1 MDDQLAA
8 LEAGFEDGGYDVL
21 EVTRNRNQIRIV
33 LDEDRA
39 DADRLRSIPTA
50 VFDEADL
57 LGVNVTTE
65 SVEGQ
70 DGMNT
75 VVTCRVRS

>member
-1 MDDQLAA
+1 MDDQLTA
-8 LEAGFEDGGYDVL
+8 LETAFEDSGYDVID
-21 EVTRNRNQIRIV
+21 VARNRNQIRII
-33 LDEDRA
+33 LGEDRA
-39 DADRLRSIPTA
+39 DAEQLRSIPA
-50 VFDEADL
+50 EVFDDADL

-75 VVTCRVRS
+75 VVTCRVR